1 MISPGRASHTTAVDR
16 SALTFTMERVF
27 AAPRERVFAALSSC
41 EALTRW
47 WAPAPW
53 TLSACEMDFRV
64 GGTWLY
70 CMKGPDGSET
80 WGKEVYEEIVA
91 PERIVALDSF
101 ADAEG
106 RTNPDL
112 PSQRFRFELIDE
124 GGATRLRNTA
134 FYERIEDL
142 ETVLAMGM
150 EEGSTA
156 SWDQLEVVLDALA
169 SSEPVR

>member
-1 MISPGRASHTTAVDR
+1 MISPGRASQTAAVDR

-41 EALTRW
+41 EALWRW

-70 CMKGPDGSET
+70 CMKGPDGAET
-80 WGKEVYEEIVA
+80 WGREVYEEIA
-91 PERIVALDSF
+91 EPERIVAIDSF
-101 ADAEG
+101 ADASG
-106 RTNPDL
+106 RVNPDL
-112 PSQRFRFELIDE
+112 PSQRFRFDLIDE

-134 FYERIEDL
+134 SYERIEDL

-150 EEGSTA
+150 EAGSIA
-156 SWDQLEVVLDALA
+156 AWDQLEALLRA
-169 SSEPVR
+169 